1 MPAYYQPAISP
12 PATAEALVADID
24 RLVSYPDVWLRI
36 NRQIDAGAGTASLA
50 QVVEMDTDLSA
61 RVLRTVNSAFYRL
74 ASPVETI
81 SRAVTIIG
89 TADLRDLSLLTVA
102 RRLFTGIP
110 AEIMD
115 LHKFWNDAVSTGVYA
130 ALLGRHCNMLHP
142 ERAYVMGVI
151 HNIGLLVLCRY
162 LPEQARDAL
171 LIATDDETVLPDAER
186 EIIGYT
192 HAQVGAAL
200 LRRWKLPGALCEAAA
215 FHHEPELAENYPLDV
230 AVVHVAMLLT
240 NGLGLGQ
247 EFESIVE
254 SIHASAAALVDVD
267 APALEN
273 VADQGMVQIIEMLRG
288 YQPDD
293 AYR

>member
-1 MPAYYQPAISP
+1 MSP
-12 PATAEALVADID
+12 PDTAEKLVADID

-36 NRQIDAGAGTASLA
+36 NRQIDAGADAASIA
-50 QVVEMDTDLSA
+50 HVIEMDTDLTA

-81 SRAVTIIG
+81 SRAVTILG
-89 TADLRDLSLLTVA
+89 TSDLRDLTLLTVA

-115 LHKFWNDAVSTGVYA
+115 LHKFWSDAVSTGVYA

-151 HNIGLLVLCRY
+151 HNIGLLALCRF
-162 LPEQARDAL
+162 LPMQERDAL
-171 LIATDDETVLPDAER
+171 LIAAGDETVLPIAEQ
-186 EIIGYT
+186 EFFGYT

-200 LRRWKLPGALCEAAA
+200 LRCWKLPGALCETAA
-215 FHHEPELAENYPLDV
+215 FHHEPDLAGDFPLDV

-240 NGLGLGQ
+240 NGIGLGQ
-247 EFESIVE
+247 DFEVIVE
-254 SIHASAAALVDVD
+254 QVHATAAALVDVD
-267 APALEN
+267 PDSLEN
-273 VADQGMVQIIEMLRG
+273 LAEQGREQIIEMSR
-288 YQPDD
+288 
-293 AYR
+293 AYESGGVSH